1 MKIITGKVFMGRIF
15 SQHDQQLHSHEL
27 HLPKIAHTDAGGGS
41 SHTID
46 SDFKLK
52 GKNIRS
58 QSVASDEYVNGEH
71 LQYSLKHK
79 SERLGHK
86 LMKRKWEKGSGSNK
100 SKSPNGDEI
109 DESNF

>member
-1 MKIITGKVFMGRIF
+1 MGRIF
-15 SQHDQQLHSHEL
+15 SQHEHEL
-27 HLPKIAHTDAGGGS
+27 HLPKIAHTEGAGAS

-58 QSVASDEYVNGEH
+58 QSVASDEYIMGGDH

-100 SKSPNGDEI
+100 SRSPNGDDLE
-109 DESNF
+109 ESNF